1 MQIVAETKTF
11 QSLLSAALSEFS
23 PTVQQSQFSQNK
35 VIRRNGAIM
44 AFGSSKIL
52 AAVTASLDLGCQTWS
67 APSWD

>member
-23 PTVQQSQFSQNK
+23 PTVQQSRFSRYK

-52 AAVTASLDLGCQTWS
+52 AVVSASLDRGCQTRG
-67 APSWD
+67 APRWD

>member
-23 PTVQQSQFSQNK
+23 PTVQQSRFSEYK

-44 AFGSSKIL
+44 AFRSSKIL
-52 AAVTASLDLGCQTWS
+52 AAVTAPLDPGRRTRG
-67 APSWD
+67 APSCD

>member
-11 QSLLSAALSEFS
+11 QSLLSAALPEFS
-23 PTVQQSQFSQNK
+23 PTVQQSRFFHYK

-44 AFGSSKIL
+44 AFRSSKIL
-52 AAVTASLDLGCQTWS
+52 AAVTAPLDLGRQTRG